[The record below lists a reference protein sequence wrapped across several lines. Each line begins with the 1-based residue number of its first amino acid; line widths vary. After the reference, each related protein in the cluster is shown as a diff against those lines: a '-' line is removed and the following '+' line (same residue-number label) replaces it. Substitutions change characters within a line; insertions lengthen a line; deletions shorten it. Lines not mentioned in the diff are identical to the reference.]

1 MRRERYTRIRRRYG
15 PEPGLGPQSRRQ
27 LRRPFQRLQRLQP
40 LQPRRPHSGSAPSYP
55 DATVPRIAIVA
66 ILFFMCGL
74 VLSLGTTAVP
84 VQTGSLSGSVCC
96 RSRLIPAT
104 GSDSTGASG
113 PVLSIDVD
121 ITDDPGD
128 EIATSHWTSPLEGYL
143 ELHGKMTTGA
153 RGGYKLLARVD
164 SGPVVELGKVVL
176 DLDLKPSTGG
186 QNGRPPAESSN
197 SPAESGQTGEAAPMW
212 GTLILAQANYDQSAG
227 AMSKTTVS
235 TAYAWNGRTLVEV
248 WSATTCSEAVWN
260 LSWGSVESVMAN
272 SWRWGL
278 SRERALRDF
287 VGPGGDV
294 RATAAGGGGAKGLD
308 LGPGNWVRLASS
320 SSVEF
325 VSGPVPSVV
334 MKSLHQYH
342 SYSEKDDAF
351 KLMSSREVAQTFCWS
366 DRWNA
371 FVLGEG
377 TVGREGAIGMQFPG
391 ASDGM
396 TIHPGTDLAILES
409 ERKCVEGL
417 VFGPPFLLRVKLPDG
432 SRCFVNEEA
441 VLTSGLESVV

>member
-1 MRRERYTRIRRRYG
+1 MHRRRYARIRG
-15 PEPGLGPQSRRQ
+15 RHKPTSGLWPQSRRW
-27 LRRPFQRLQRLQP
+27 LGKPP
-40 LQPRRPHSGSAPSYP
+40 PKSAPSHSGT
-55 DATVPRIAIVA
+55 AVSRVAVVA
-66 ILFFMCGL
+66 ILSFICGL
-74 VLSLGTTAVP
+74 VLSLGTIAEP
-84 VQTGSLSGSVCC
+84 IRRGSLDGSGYGGCSLL
-96 RSRLIPAT
+96 SAT
-104 GSDSTGASG
+104 GSDSTGSGG

-128 EIATSHWTSPLEGYL
+128 EIATSHWTSPLEGYI
-143 ELHGKMTTGA
+143 ELHGKAAAGA

-164 SGPVVELGKVVL
+164 SGPVVELEKIVL
-176 DLDLKPSTGG
+176 DWDLRSLPSGE
-186 QNGRPPAESSN
+186 NGRTPSN
-197 SPAESGQTGEAAPMW
+197 GPNLRAESGQTGETAPMW
-212 GTLILAQANYDQSAG
+212 ATLILAQANYDQSAG

-260 LSWGSVESVMAN
+260 LSWGSVEGVMAN

-278 SRERALRDF
+278 TRERALRDF
-287 VGPGGDV
+287 AGLGGDV
-294 RATAAGGGGAKGLD
+294 RATAAGGAKGLD
-308 LGPGNWVRLASS
+308 LGPGNWVRLASF

-334 MKSLHQYH
+334 MKSLHEYH

-351 KLMSSREVAQTFCWS
+351 KLMNSRQVAQTFCWS

-377 TVGREGAIGMQFPG
+377 TVGREGAIGMEFPG
-391 ASDGM
+391 ASDGTM
-396 TIHPGTDLAILES
+396 IHPGTDLAILES